1 MTLLAIILW
10 ILFGTAIFTSL
21 IWLVIVA
28 FRQSL
33 LWGFLVLFLYPF
45 TAVIFAIKNWS
56 DAKKPFMIHVLSISG
71 FVSLLFYLLIG
82 LGGLQML
89 EGIYEVTRKGSSQE
103 EKGRKLDQ
111 LMGQIE
117 NSNAIPS
124 GGKEKLAKL
133 RLILEEFKTIQFNKG
148 RTDQKRNPSD
158 QARGDQTVFSNP
170 PAENYKNRTGKGNQ
184 TIDKFKKLFMENK
197 GTLEEVSLIE
207 VPLNEVPKLIGE
219 TFKVKGKDGLVIE
232 GELTEIRGE
241 ILVFKKASDQG
252 SFQLELGFDEIASLQ
267 VYR

>member
-10 ILFGTAIFTSL
+10 ILFGTAIFTSF

-28 FRQSL
+28 FRQSV
-33 LWGFLVLFLYPF
+33 LWGFLVLFLSPF

-56 DAKKPFMIHVLSISG
+56 EAKKPFLIHIISISG

-89 EGIYEVTRKGSSQE
+89 EGIYEVTRKGMSQK
-103 EKGRKLDQ
+103 EKGGKLDQ
-111 LMGQIE
+111 LLGQIE
-117 NSNAIPS
+117 NSNALPS
-124 GGKEKLAKL
+124 EGKEKLAKL
-133 RLILEEFKTIQFNKG
+133 RLILEELKAIQFNKG
-148 RTDQKRNPSD
+148 RTDQKRNPSG
-158 QARGDQTVFSNP
+158 QAREDQTVFSNP
-170 PAENYKNRTGKGNQ
+170 SAENYKNRAGKGNP
-184 TIDKFKKLFMENK
+184 TIDKIKKLFMENK
-197 GTLEEVSLIE
+197 GTLEEVS
-207 VPLNEVPKLIGE
+207 LNEVPKLIGE

-232 GELTEIRGE
+232 GELTEIRKK